1 MTGAGAGARAGTGA
15 EAGVAAG
22 AGVPRL
28 LVVTD
33 GRLTGGRPLL
43 EVVAAAVDG
52 GLRAVLV
59 RDKHLD
65 RRHRRRLVEGAV
77 ALLHPVGGLVLV
89 SSDAGLGGDGV
100 HLAAADP
107 FPVAPAPSGR
117 ATPPGLPVG
126 MVGMVGMVGRS
137 CHSAGDLAAAAA
149 EGCRYAT
156 LSPIFPSPTKPGY
169 GPALGTGALGGH
181 PIPVLALGGVQAG
194 NAADCL
200 AAGAHGIAVM
210 GAVMAAADPAA
221 AVAALLASCAGA
233 GAEAE
238 AG

>member
-1 MTGAGAGARAGTGA
+1 MT
-15 EAGVAAG
+15 G

-33 GRLTGGRPLL
+33 GRITGGRPLL

-107 FPVAPAPSGR
+107 FPGGAG
-117 ATPPGLPVG
+117 GL
-126 MVGMVGMVGRS
+126 VGRS
-137 CHSAGDLAAAAA
+137 CHSAGDVLAAAA
-149 EGCRYAT
+149 EGCAYAT
-156 LSPIFPSPTKPGY
+156 LSPIFSSPTKPGY
-169 GPALGTGALGGH
+169 GPALGMAALAGH
-181 PIPVLALGGVQAG
+181 PVPVVALGGVHAA

-200 AAGAHGIAVM
+200 AAGAHGVAVM
-210 GAVMAAADPAA
+210 GAVMAAADPAV
-221 AVAALLASCAGA
+221 AVADLLAACHGAAAG
-233 GAEAE
+233 
-238 AG
+238 